1 MFGILILIND
11 TQLTIRV
18 FDPHL
23 KSQMSKLDWQVTA
36 CLIKKLTGIIGRKFG
51 KILFL
56 IVAKTLRPN

>member
-23 KSQMSKLDWQVTA
+23 KSQMSKLDWQVTP
-36 CLIKKLTGIIGRKFG
+36 CLIKKLTGSIGRKFG

>member
-11 TQLTIRV
+11 TQLSIRV

-23 KSQMSKLDWQVTA
+23 KSQMTNPDWQVTP
-36 CLIKKLTGIIGRKFG
+36 CLIKKLTSIIGRKFG

-56 IVAKTLRPN
+56 MVAKTLRPN

>member
-11 TQLTIRV
+11 TQLSIRV

-23 KSQMSKLDWQVTA
+23 KSQMSKSDWQVTPY
-36 CLIKKLTGIIGRKFG
+36 LIKKLTGIIGRKFG

>member
-23 KSQMSKLDWQVTA
+23 KSQMSKLDWQVTP
-36 CLIKKLTGIIGRKFG
+36 CLIKKLTGIIGGKFG